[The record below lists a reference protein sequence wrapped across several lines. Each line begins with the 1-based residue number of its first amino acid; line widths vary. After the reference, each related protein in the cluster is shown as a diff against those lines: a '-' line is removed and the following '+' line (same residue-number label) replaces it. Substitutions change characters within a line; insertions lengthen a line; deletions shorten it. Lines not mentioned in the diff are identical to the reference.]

1 MMFSEIVCREWN
13 SIRVRFWSIGYKK
26 RLALLVILLLV
37 LVCFLVW
44 SSLMV
49 DLSDLKFADG
59 KGDGVNDGSVWDKWV
74 IANGLRAIGDIYDNC
89 DHNGVRKKI
98 GKIVIHYDPTER
110 RVIGTAVANFTAKV
124 NLNGGVVHVVAQFQ
138 GRTLYDVK
146 HNVCKLEAT
155 SFGCPM
161 HEGQELSIYEP
172 FKLPKY
178 IPKGNYFASAKL
190 LNEEGICLGM
200 TESNL
205 NL

>member
-74 IANGLRAIGDIYDNC
+74 IANGLRAIGDIYDSCGEFSLFFLSGQNQISSI
-89 DHNGVRKKI
+89 NVARKRE
-98 GKIVIHYDPTER
+98 TR
-110 RVIGTAVANFTAKV
+110 R
-124 NLNGGVVHVVAQFQ
+124 
-138 GRTLYDVK
+138 
-146 HNVCKLEAT
+146 
-155 SFGCPM
+155 FGSL
-161 HEGQELSIYEP
+161 HRLRIENRNSLI
-172 FKLPKY
+172 KDL
-178 IPKGNYFASAKL
+178 
-190 LNEEGICLGM
+190 
-200 TESNL
+200 
-205 NL
+205 